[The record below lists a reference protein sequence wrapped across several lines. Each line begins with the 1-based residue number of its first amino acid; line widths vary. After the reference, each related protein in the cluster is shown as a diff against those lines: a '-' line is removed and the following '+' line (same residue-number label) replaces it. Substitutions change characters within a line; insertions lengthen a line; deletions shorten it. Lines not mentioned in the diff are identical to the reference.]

1 MPRYDVVERHQIG
14 VEAPASI
21 TFAAAMDLS
30 LDDSITIQAIFKGR
44 ELFLGAA
51 PDNVTPRRS
60 LIETTKA
67 LGWAVL
73 ADVPGREIVMGAVT
87 QPWQPDVVFRGVPA
101 DQFASFDE
109 PGYVKIVWTLR
120 ADVAG
125 PARSIARTET
135 RAIATDPEARRKF
148 RSYWARFSPGIVLI
162 REIAQRIVKRDAE
175 LRAHAVA
182 NTRPA
187 VHR

>member
-21 TFAAAMDLS
+21 TFAAAMDVS

-148 RSYWARFSPGIVLI
+148 RAVLGAVLAWH
-162 REIAQRIVKRDAE
+162 RADSRD
-175 LRAHAVA
+175 
-182 NTRPA
+182 RPA
-187 VHR
+187 DRQARCRAPGERGLEYRRLQ